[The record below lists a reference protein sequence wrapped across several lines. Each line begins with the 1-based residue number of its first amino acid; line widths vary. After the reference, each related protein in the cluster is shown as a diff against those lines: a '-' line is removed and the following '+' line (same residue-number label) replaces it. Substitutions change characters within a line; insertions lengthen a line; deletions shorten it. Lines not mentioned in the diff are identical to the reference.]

1 MTSHTPWNIDFCSY
15 FFPFR
20 WISLLLLIYLEF
32 VVFFSSRFFVSMDKA
47 KAGAKKG
54 IAIINCLWIVI
65 ISLFI
70 AFDCSMQQNIVVRK
84 KGSKPGH
91 AFKKFIDKNYIAS
104 TIHGVLFPFDG
115 FFSLFTFGVVRWW

>member
-1 MTSHTPWNIDFCSY
+1 M
-15 FFPFR
+15 
-20 WISLLLLIYLEF
+20 LLLIYLEF
-32 VVFFSSRFFVSMDKA
+32 VVFFQSRFFVSMDKA

-115 FFSLFTFGVVRWW
+115 FFFALHIWCGEVVAVVVVVRSSMNRH